1 MAEQTA
7 LEAAQAATVKAQ
19 RQLNNELAH
28 QKRARSV
35 LRASQF
41 ADRKPFSKAVNLALA
56 EEMKI
61 RRALAKAE
69 AKAEAADDV
78 IDPSYTGT
86 ERR

>member
-19 RQLNNELAH
+19 REKNGILANQKHDRSQL
-28 QKRARSV
+28 K
-35 LRASQF
+35 ASQS
-41 ADRKPFSKAVNLALA
+41 AKLRLFSKAVNVALA
-56 EEMKI
+56 DEMKI

-86 ERR
+86 E